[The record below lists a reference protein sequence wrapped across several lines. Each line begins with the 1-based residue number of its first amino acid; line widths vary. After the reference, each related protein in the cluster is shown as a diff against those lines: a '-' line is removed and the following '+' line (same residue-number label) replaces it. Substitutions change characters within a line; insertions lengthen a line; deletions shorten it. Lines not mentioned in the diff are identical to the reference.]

1 MRGEA
6 PGQRQSAKHAKNTKR
21 TKAATRKPRLNGRS
35 ATTRRQATKQV
46 GSLMPV
52 TPRGEAT
59 RRRILDAAE
68 QVFGELGYYEASV
81 AEITRRATVAQGTFY
96 LYFRSKREIFI
107 ELVEDMGKQLR
118 RAMRAG
124 MGETTNR
131 LEIERGGFRA
141 FFTFIAEHRQIYHI
155 IEEARRVAPEAAES
169 YYRRIGSGYE
179 RGLRAAMDA
188 GEIRRMDPEGLAY
201 ALIGIGHFVALRWL
215 IWPQEPSDGEQR
227 RLSGL
232 PEHVFDAVIDFILHG
247 LTPAATAGEKP
258 TDGRLQNVPPRPD
271 AAL

>member
-1 MRGEA
+1 MRGET
-6 PGQRQSAKHAKNTKR
+6 PRQHQDAKHAKNTKQTR
-21 TKAATRKPRLNGRS
+21 AATRKPRLNGRS
-35 ATTRRQATKQV
+35 APTRRQATKQV

-124 MGETTNR
+124 MGESTNR

-141 FFTFIAEHRQIYHI
+141 FFTFIAAHRQIYHI
-155 IEEARRVAPEAAES
+155 IEEARRVAPEAAET
-169 YYRRIGSGYE
+169 YYRRIGSAYE

-215 IWPQEPSDGEQR
+215 IWPQGGAAVDPIQLAD
-227 RLSGL
+227 L
-232 PEHVFDAVIDFILHG
+232 PDHVFDAVLDFILHG
-247 LTPAATAGEKP
+247 LTPTDTAAEKP
-258 TDGRLQNVPPRPD
+258 AGGRSVNAPTSRD
-271 AAL
+271 TAL